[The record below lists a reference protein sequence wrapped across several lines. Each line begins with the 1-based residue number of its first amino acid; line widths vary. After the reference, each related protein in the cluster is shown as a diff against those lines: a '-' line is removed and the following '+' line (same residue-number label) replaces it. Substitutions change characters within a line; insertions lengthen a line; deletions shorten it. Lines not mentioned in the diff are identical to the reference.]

1 MHSRDLLLAALL
13 IPSVLC
19 CSHVRVPTPAG
30 DVIGRTME
38 LAGEHLT
45 VPLNWTAA
53 VHPAGE
59 AMGEPSNC
67 AGVSATGWRNI
78 YGFVSIDLPM
88 SALLPPIKAA
98 ATGEGINSAG
108 LTVSEHTL
116 RQSVY
121 QTPIDGAHPL
131 GRNVCYQDFTAWA
144 LGSFGS
150 VNELVDALHKSDLAV
165 ISEAEHHSGD
175 GLHWGVDDAHGAHA
189 VVEYLDGVLHVHNN
203 TVGVMTNDPD
213 FSWHLRNLNNF
224 VSLSGSWPQQ
234 SFSAQTEVGAV
245 PRSVGHGFNLHGIP
259 GDTSPPG
266 RFVKLFYLK
275 EYAVSAV
282 PAKDVDDGVVIA
294 THLLDS
300 VMITK
305 GIVAP
310 DRDVTP
316 KETTFEFTHYSVL
329 KIPQQRKM
337 YFKTYKNTQWKLL
350 QLDKIDLTKAASMLL
365 DDGSLGVRD
374 VSTDL
379 DFN

>member
-1 MHSRDLLLAALL
+1 
-13 IPSVLC
+13 
-19 CSHVRVPTPAG
+19 
-30 DVIGRTME
+30 
-38 LAGEHLT
+38 
-45 VPLNWTAA
+45 
-53 VHPAGE
+53 
-59 AMGEPSNC
+59 
-67 AGVSATGWRNI
+67 
-78 YGFVSIDLPM
+78 M
-88 SALLPPIKAA
+88 S
-98 ATGEGINSAG
+98 
-108 LTVSEHTL
+108 
-116 RQSVY
+116 Q
-121 QTPIDGAHPL
+121 
-131 GRNVCYQDFTAWA
+131 
-144 LGSFGS
+144 
-150 VNELVDALHKSDLAV
+150 
-165 ISEAEHHSGD
+165 
-175 GLHWGVDDAHGAHA
+175 
-189 VVEYLDGVLHVHNN
+189 
-203 TVGVMTNDPD
+203 
-213 FSWHLRNLNNF
+213 
-224 VSLSGSWPQQ
+224 
-234 SFSAQTEVGAV
+234 
-245 PRSVGHGFNLHGIP
+245 HGIP